1 MMHAQNQRRQ
11 RRATAS
17 AARKPVSRAIWNDV
31 RRAKGVVNMA
41 LLKAILYELQ
51 PIDLMHSELNLIGFL
66 KKVIRYIKSTYEF
79 GRERIPLV
87 LNFVKSRSQKEWALL
102 VGAIVYWKI
111 VVFLHKSL
119 EAGPSVIIITILI
132 GIFTVGLGDHDSSGN
147 GNEGR
152 LSAYSV
158 FNRGFQ
164 NIMGGVDADA
174 LINQHVGGGFVVNN
188 NRDDLNNAD
197 DDDDDDHDQDRGN
210 RARRQQ
216 QAAHR
221 QRQVQQRQ
229 RQQQEQQDD
238 NDGNQTNRARKS
250 NKKSRRKRNI
260 ELRREMQ
267 QQRDA
272 ALAMGFTGGDDV
284 GAAGNGHV
292 NLNLQQQDRIAMNR
306 LVEQQIQEPP
316 QEDNDRG
323 D

>member
-197 DDDDDDHDQDRGN
+197 DDDDHDQDRGN

>member
-1 MMHAQNQRRQ
+1 
-11 RRATAS
+11 
-17 AARKPVSRAIWNDV
+17 
-31 RRAKGVVNMA
+31 MA

-229 RQQQEQQDD
+229 QQEQQDD

>member
-1 MMHAQNQRRQ
+1 MHAQNQRRQ

-31 RRAKGVVNMA
+31 RKAKGVVNMA

-66 KKVIRYIKSTYEF
+66 KKVIRYTKVTYEF
-79 GRERIPLV
+79 VREKIPLV
-87 LNFVKSRSQKEWALL
+87 LNFVQSRSQKEWALL

-188 NRDDLNNAD
+188 NRDALNNAD
-197 DDDDDDHDQDRGN
+197 DDDDDRDQDRGN

-238 NDGNQTNRARKS
+238 DDENQTNRARKS
-250 NKKSRRKRNI
+250 NKKRRRKRNI